1 MEDTHQSPNGKRIL
15 VLGIGNLLWADE
27 GFGVRAVES
36 FNRSYIFPDS
46 VVLMDGGT
54 QGLLLL
60 PYVQE
65 STHLLIFDAV
75 DFGQAPG
82 TLVLR
87 RNEEVPAYLH
97 SGKMSLHQ
105 TGFQEVLL
113 LSDLLGGRPAEMALV
128 GLQPEDWDTFGGE
141 LTALARERIP
151 TAMDLAI
158 KVLDEWGVLPTTRP
172 NGVSWNTLFPR
183 ALLSSI

>member
-1 MEDTHQSPNGKRIL
+1 MEETHQSPQGPRIL

-36 FNRSYIFPDS
+36 FDRSYIFPDT

-60 PYVQE
+60 PHVQE

-75 DFGQAPG
+75 DFGQPPG
-82 TLVLR
+82 TMVLR

-97 SGKMSLHQ
+97 AGKMSLHQ

-113 LSDLLGGRPAEMALV
+113 LSDLLGGRPPEMALV

-151 TAMDLAI
+151 AATDLAL
-158 KVLDEWGVLPTTRP
+158 KVLEEWGAVPTPRP
-172 NGVSWNTLFPR
+172 NGVSENILFPR
-183 ALLSSI
+183 ALLSSM